1 MFFWIEMRETIW
13 RYKLVAD
20 TFLAA
25 PCLGPSSRD
34 LDIRHP
40 DPKDVWKQCIF
51 NNSNL
56 DYSFGQGFSTLLM
69 LWLLNTVPHI
79 VWRPTIKLFSLIC
92 ITVILLLLWIVMQIS
107 NMQIVL
113 KGLFNP
119 QRELNTQV
127 NNSCFRTSTFSVGLS
142 GTLCSPSHSP
152 YPAWHDWKSCGLA
165 LAYGLS
171 FSKGQLPLG
180 KRAGMVRSEFRDL
193 SLSPLLHLL
202 NVLACADI
210 TWSNLY
216 ISCWAMQI
224 GSGNRWQS
232 PGRFLLLM
240 QFWARPLLVRNIGRA
255 LHSCNRAKATVWAWT
270 QQKVVQGSS
279 IGQYSTGPTDR
290 TVG

>member
-1 MFFWIEMRETIW
+1 M
-13 RYKLVAD
+13 
-20 TFLAA
+20 
-25 PCLGPSSRD
+25 
-34 LDIRHP
+34 
-40 DPKDVWKQCIF
+40 
-51 NNSNL
+51 N
-56 DYSFGQGFSTLLM
+56 
-69 LWLLNTVPHI
+69 
-79 VWRPTIKLFSLIC
+79 
-92 ITVILLLLWIVMQIS
+92 VILLVLWIVMQIS

-119 QRELNTQV
+119 QRELSTQV

-142 GTLCSPSHSP
+142 GTLCSLSHSP
-152 YPAWHDWKSCGLA
+152 YLAWRDWKSCGLS

-171 FSKGQLPLG
+171 FSKGLHKNLTSFLWEREQG
-180 KRAGMVRSEFRDL
+180 WSRSEFRDL

-232 PGRFLLLM
+232 PGSFLLLM

-255 LHSCNRAKATVWAWT
+255 LQSYNRAKATVWAWT
-270 QQKVVQGSS
+270 QQKVVQRSS